1 MTDKKQKTP
10 PASMEKINLPPHL
23 QALAEAD
30 SQGSGDG
37 RTASP
42 HRRGPRHGG
51 FRGGGGGGG
60 RWRRPL
66 EIAGNPWGT
75 FCRLLRLLRRH
86 LSWFLVMFILAGAG
100 SGLGLWSPIL
110 LGRAVDSLNVS
121 KNGLA
126 VDFDRLY
133 LCLAGMAIMHVGNAL
148 ISFLQGWISAKISQG
163 IMQRWRQDI
172 FTHLQTLPLTY
183 FDGRTHGEVL
193 SRVTNDVSLVSR
205 VMANGVVDFF
215 ASLIMLVG
223 ALLAMLFLSGWL
235 TLTSLVTLPLSFLV
249 TKILSRKIRACFL
262 AQQTVLGLLNGHV
275 EEMISAQRTVKAF
288 NHERQA
294 ITDFEVL
301 NQELRRL
308 GLRARLL
315 SGIMWPSMSWIGNLS
330 YALLAGFGGWL
341 ASQGSIT
348 IGVIAAFI
356 QYARQFSRPVNEIA
370 HQYHDIQS
378 ALAGAERVFS
388 LLDEKPEPNPENNT
402 QEDNYAKVQ
411 GELVFEQV
419 GFAYKKGEPVLK
431 DFSLQIKPGQKI
443 ALVGSTGAG
452 KTTVASLLLRFY
464 NPQFGEIRLDDQ
476 PLPTWPLSRL
486 RRSFAMVLQD
496 TWLFGGTVR
505 DNIRYGRLESSD
517 AEVEWAAQQVGA
529 DIFIQRLPDGYDTV
543 LSENGGNLS
552 QGQRQLLAIARA
564 VLADPP
570 ILILDEATSSVDTRT
585 ELIVQRAM
593 IHLMRGRTC
602 LIIAHRLSTI
612 RDADAILVLEQ
623 GKIIEQGNRKQLL
636 ERKGAY
642 WRLEQNQFGQYA
654 Q

>member
-1 MTDKKQKTP
+1 MTKKAKKTP
-10 PASMEKINLPPHL
+10 PTPIDKINLPPHL
-23 QALAEAD
+23 QALAAAE
-30 SQGSGDG
+30 SQATDGSGTG
-37 RTASP
+37 RP
-42 HRRGPRHGG
+42 PGRGPRHGG

-66 EIAGNPWGT
+66 EVAGNPWET
-75 FCRLLRLLRRH
+75 FWRLPHLLRRH
-86 LSWFLVMFILAGAG
+86 LHWFLVMFLLAAVG
-100 SGLGLWSPIL
+100 SGLGLWSPLL

-121 KNGLA
+121 RDGLA
-126 VDFDRLY
+126 VDFPRLY
-133 LCLAGMAIMHVGNAL
+133 LCLFGMAAMHVGNAL
-148 ISFLQGWISAKISQG
+148 ISFLHGWISAQISQG

-172 FTHLQTLPLTY
+172 FTHLQKLPLTY

-193 SRVTNDVSLVSR
+193 SRLTNDVSLVSR

-215 ASLIMLVG
+215 GSVIMLVG
-223 ALLAMLFLSGWL
+223 AFVAMLWLNAWL

-275 EEMISAQRTVKAF
+275 EEMVSAQRTVKAF
-288 NHERQA
+288 NHEKQA
-294 ITDFEVL
+294 VADFEIL

-308 GLRARLL
+308 GVRARLL
-315 SGIMWPSMSWIGNLS
+315 SGIMGPSMGWIGNLS
-330 YALLAGFGGWL
+330 YALLVGLGGWL

-356 QYARQFSRPVNEIA
+356 QYARQFTRPVNEIA

-378 ALAGAERVFS
+378 ALAGAERVFA
-388 LLDEKPEPNPENNT
+388 LLDEKPEPETSSDEQNGW
-402 QEDNYAKVQ
+402 DGKVR
-411 GELVFEQV
+411 GELTFEQV
-419 GFAYKKGEPVLK
+419 GFAYKEGEPVLK
-431 DFSLQIKPGQKI
+431 DFSLVIKPGQKI

-464 NPQFGEIRLDDQ
+464 NPQTGQILLDDR
-476 PLPTWPLSRL
+476 PLPAWPLSRL

-496 TWLFGGTVR
+496 TWLFCGSVR
-505 DNIRYGRLESSD
+505 DNIRYGRLESTD

-529 DIFIQRLPDGYDTV
+529 DLFIQRLPDGYDTI

-585 ELIVQRAM
+585 ELIVQKAM
-593 IHLMRGRTC
+593 IHLMKGRTC

-636 ERKGAY
+636 ERQGAY
-642 WRLEQNQFGQYA
+642 WRLEQNQFGQHA